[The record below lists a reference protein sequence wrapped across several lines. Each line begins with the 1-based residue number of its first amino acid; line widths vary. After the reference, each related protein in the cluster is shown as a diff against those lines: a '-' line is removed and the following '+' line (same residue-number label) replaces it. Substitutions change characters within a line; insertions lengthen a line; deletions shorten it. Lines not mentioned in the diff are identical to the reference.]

1 MPTCGVPRIGTGI
14 PLVGRTG
21 ELATLRAALASAR
34 SGQANAVLLGGDAGV
49 GKSRLLTELV
59 AAATDATVFSGRCL
73 DVDEAGLPYL
83 PFVEAL
89 GQLTSPQRTI
99 AAKWPVLRRL
109 MPGLAPA
116 EPVEST
122 MEQMRL
128 FDAVGGL
135 FTELSTQQPVVI
147 AIEDLHWADASTRDL
162 VLFLV
167 SRLYKQRIL
176 IVGTY
181 RVDDLHRRHPMRP
194 LLGELSR
201 LPTVDV
207 LSLSPFDKADA
218 VAFVEAL
225 ADGALPSATVSKIA
239 ERSEG
244 NAFFCEE
251 LTAAYGDGA
260 GVPTGLAELLLA
272 RVERLSANGRKV
284 VRAASVASKTAT
296 HASLAAVCG
305 LDGDVLEEALR
316 EAVQLNILVAAD
328 GGYTFRHAL
337 LREAVYGDLLPGE
350 RVRLHSGYAGVVT
363 SQALLAYHSLRA
375 HDLPGALAASVRAA
389 EQAGK
394 MGALGE
400 KLRHVEQALE
410 LWNVVPDP
418 AQSGSNE
425 LTLIRMAAMAANAV
439 GEIDRAVDYARSA
452 VALAD
457 DLGDPELRA
466 DTRSQLALALLLL
479 ENRGTDIQSV
489 VKQAW
494 ELVRDRPASVVRA
507 RVLALTAREW
517 VWKWDVD
524 VDLDLMQEHAKQAIA
539 DAKQVGAHAVEV
551 DALVTLAV
559 FAEWAGVAEDSIEV
573 GLLAAERAASIGAYD
588 VELRARKNAA
598 VVLWTQNRRPE
609 ALALMQYI
617 CRRSAEVG
625 LTWSMTGIDAHAELV
640 CMRYAI
646 GDWAGALAAGDDIAG
661 ASTVA
666 RCRVLA
672 PTSWV
677 LAGQGEFDQLDRLA
691 ATLSQSTDDSLSHQ
705 IALIGQ
711 AEAAIWR
718 GNHRAA
724 VDYIHTMLGHME
736 TLTRPSVTDTMMAAS
751 IGLWALA
758 DVATQ
763 ARSRHDTAA
772 ASAAIAEGESL
783 AGHAAKLVPQT
794 SVGRYYSEE
803 NHAETAAFTARVAA
817 ELSRLRGEDSLALWE
832 AASSSTF
839 SSEYWRSNA
848 RWRWA
853 SALLAA
859 GSRDEAVT
867 QILLAR
873 DAAIRQGAAPL
884 LDALTT
890 LARRARIPFPGTP
903 SEPSTSLTP
912 RELAV
917 LELVASGLT
926 NKQVG
931 EQLYI
936 SQKTASVHLSR
947 VMAKLGATNRTEV
960 VSIAHDR
967 GLLNS

>member
-1 MPTCGVPRIGTGI
+1 VPRIGTGI
-14 PLVGRTG
+14 PLVGRKG
-21 ELATLRAALASAR
+21 ELATLRAALASAS

-49 GKSRLLTELV
+49 GKSRLLAELV
-59 AAATDATVFSGRCL
+59 KAAAEATVFSGRCL

-89 GQLTSPQRTI
+89 GQLTTAQRAI

-116 EPVEST
+116 EPAGQIEST

-135 FTELSTQQPVVI
+135 FTELSEQQPVVI

-167 SRLYKQRIL
+167 SRLYRQRIL

-201 LPTVDV
+201 LPTVEI
-207 LSLSPFDKADA
+207 LSLFPFDKADA
-218 VAFVEAL
+218 VAFVQEL
-225 ADGALPSATVSKIA
+225 ADGALPAATVSKIA

-260 GVPTGLAELLLA
+260 GFPSGLAELLLA
-272 RVERLSANGRKV
+272 RIERLSASGRKV
-284 VRAASVASKTAT
+284 VRAASVASQTAT
-296 HASLAAVCG
+296 HASLAAVSG
-305 LDGDVLEEALR
+305 LEDDVLEEALR
-316 EAVQLNILVAAD
+316 EAVQLNVLVATD

-350 RVRLHSGYAGVVT
+350 RVRLHSGYAAVVT

-389 EQAGK
+389 EQAGN

-410 LWNVVPDP
+410 LWNAVPDP
-418 AQSGSNE
+418 SQSGTSE
-425 LTLIRMAAMAANAV
+425 LNLVQMAATAANAI

-457 DLGDPELRA
+457 ELGDPEVRA
-466 DTRSQLALALLLL
+466 DTRTKLALALLSL
-479 ENRGTDIQSV
+479 ENRATDIQSV
-489 VKQAW
+489 VEQAW
-494 ELVRDRPASVVRA
+494 ELVRDRPASPVRA
-507 RVLALTAREW
+507 KVLALNSRKW
-517 VWKWDVD
+517 VWLWDIE
-524 VDLDLMQEHAKQAIA
+524 VDLEQMQEHAREAIDNA
-539 DAKQVGAHAVEV
+539 RQSGAPAVEV
-551 DALVTLAV
+551 DAMATLAV
-559 FAEWAGVAEDSIEV
+559 FAEWAGNVEESIEV
-573 GLLAAERAASIGAYD
+573 GLQAAERAEAIGAYD
-588 VELRARKNAA
+588 VELRAHRNTA
-598 VVLWTQNRRPE
+598 VVLWTHNRRAE
-609 ALALMQYI
+609 ALELMEQI

-625 LTWSMTGIDAHAELV
+625 LTWSLSGIDSRAELV
-640 CMRYAI
+640 CMRYAL
-646 GDWAGALAAGDDIAG
+646 GDWAGALAAGDDTAG
-661 ASTVA
+661 ASNVA

-672 PTSWV
+672 PTLWV
-677 LAGQGEFDQLDRLA
+677 LAGQGDFARLDRLTEKLA
-691 ATLSQSTDDSLSHQ
+691 QCTEDALAHEM
-705 IALIGQ
+705 ALIGQ

-718 GNHRAA
+718 GNQRTA
-724 VDYIHTMLGHME
+724 VDHVHTMLGHME
-736 TLTRPSVTDTMMAAS
+736 TLSRPSVTDTMMATS

-758 DVATQ
+758 DIATQ
-763 ARSRHDTAA
+763 ARARHDHATADA
-772 ASAAIAEGESL
+772 AVVEGEDL
-783 AGHAAKLVPQT
+783 AYHANKLLPYT
-794 SVGRYYSEE
+794 SVGRHYSEE

-817 ELSRLRGEDSLALWE
+817 ELSRLRGEDSLELWE
-832 AASSSTF
+832 AACSSRF

-853 SALLAA
+853 TALLAA
-859 GSRDEAVT
+859 GHRDRAAAEALT
-867 QILLAR
+867 AHE
-873 DAAIRQGAAPL
+873 AATRLGAAPL
-884 LDALTT
+884 RDALAS
-890 LARRARIPFPGTP
+890 LARRARIALPGTT
-903 SEPSTSLTP
+903 SEPTTVLTP

-931 EQLYI
+931 DQLYI

-967 GLLNS
+967 GLLNR

>member
-1 MPTCGVPRIGTGI
+1 M
-14 PLVGRTG
+14 
-21 ELATLRAALASAR
+21 

-49 GKSRLLTELV
+49 GKSRLLAELV
-59 AAATDATVFSGRCL
+59 TISRSAGATVFTGRCL

-89 GQLTSPQRTI
+89 GRLTESQRAV

-109 MPGLAPA
+109 MPGLTPA

-122 MEQMRL
+122 MEQLRL

-135 FTELSTQQPVVI
+135 LSELAEQQPALI

-176 IVGTY
+176 FVGTY

-194 LLGELSR
+194 MLGELSR
-201 LPTVDV
+201 LAGVDI
-207 LSLSPFDKADA
+207 LELKPFDKVDA
-218 VAFVEAL
+218 VAFVQAL
-225 ADGALPSATVSKIA
+225 ADGALPSETVSKIA

-251 LTAAYGDGA
+251 LTAAYGDSA
-260 GVPTGLAELLLA
+260 GVPSGLAELLLA

-284 VRAASVASKTAT
+284 VRAASVASQTAT
-296 HASLAAVCG
+296 HASLAAVSG
-305 LDGDVLEEALR
+305 LDDDVLEESLR
-316 EAVQLNILVAAD
+316 QAVQLHVLVAAD

-350 RVRLHSGYAGVVT
+350 RVRLHAAYAGVVT
-363 SQALLAYHSLRA
+363 SQALLAYHSFRS

-410 LWNVVPDP
+410 LWNVVPQP
-418 AQSGSNE
+418 EESGTTE
-425 LTLIRMAAMAANAV
+425 LALVKMAAMAAHAT

-457 DLGDPELRA
+457 ELGDPEPQA
-466 DTRSQLALALLLL
+466 YTRTQLALALLPL
-479 ENRGTDIQSV
+479 EDRTQDIQSIV
-489 VKQAW
+489 EQAW
-494 ELVRDRPASVVRA
+494 DLVRDRPASVARA
-507 RVLALTAREW
+507 RTLALHAREW
-517 VWKWDVD
+517 VWLWDVD
-524 VDLDLMQEHAKQAIA
+524 VDLAEMEGFAKLAIA
-539 DAKQVGAHAVEV
+539 DARQVGEPAIEV
-551 DALVTLAV
+551 DAMATLAV
-559 FAEWAGVAEDSIEV
+559 FAEWAGDVEDSIKL
-573 GLLAAERAASIGAYD
+573 GLAASDRAAAIGAYD
-588 VELRARKNAA
+588 VELRARKNTS
-598 VVLWTQNRRPE
+598 VVLWTHNRREE
-609 ALALMQYI
+609 ALRLMESI
-617 CRRSAEVG
+617 SRRSAEVG
-625 LTWSMTGIDAHAELV
+625 LTWGLTGIDARMELV

-646 GDWAGALAAGDDIAG
+646 CDWAGALAAGDDIAG

-672 PTSWV
+672 PTLWV
-677 LAGQGEFDQLDRLA
+677 LAAMGDFDRIDKLA
-691 ATLSQSTDDSLSHQ
+691 AKLAQGTDDPLSHQ
-705 IALIGQ
+705 IASIGL

-718 GNHRAA
+718 GDPRAA
-724 VDYIHTMLGHME
+724 VDHVHTMFGHMA
-736 TLTRPSVTDTMMAAS
+736 TLTRPSVTDTMMATA
-751 IGLWALA
+751 IGLWALSDIA
-758 DVATQ
+758 AE
-763 ARSRHDTAA
+763 ARVRRDTAA
-772 ASAAIAEGESL
+772 VEAAVIEGETL
-783 AGHAAKLVPQT
+783 ADNATELVPQT
-794 SVGRYYSEE
+794 SVGRKYSEE

-817 ELSRLRGEDSLALWE
+817 ELSRLRGQDDMRLWE
-832 AASSSTF
+832 AACSSTF
-839 SSEYWRSNA
+839 GSEYWKANA
-848 RWRWA
+848 GWRWA

-859 GSRDEAVT
+859 GDRDKAAEQALSAYSSAVS
-867 QILLAR
+867 L
-873 DAAIRQGAAPL
+873 GAAPL
-884 LDALTT
+884 RDALTV
-890 LARRARIPFPGTP
+890 LARRGRITLPGTTA
-903 SEPSTSLTP
+903 EPTTFLTP

-931 EQLYI
+931 DQLYI

-960 VSIAHDR
+960 VSIAYDR
-967 GLLNS
+967 GLLSR